1 VGAGNFSQ
9 AISQVKWLS
18 FVETNI
24 SKTISVLVLRVVE
37 LITSHHI
44 NSTTLR
50 TRTEIVFETL
60 VSTKLNHLTQLIALE
75 NFIILT
81 CRESIKL
88 YIAKPGHLKYW
99 HHIQNTVC
107 I

>member
-1 VGAGNFSQ
+1 LKPLSLLKFSLF
-9 AISQVKWLS
+9 SL
-18 FVETNI
+18 
-24 SKTISVLVLRVVE
+24 
-37 LITSHHI
+37 
-44 NSTTLR
+44 
-50 TRTEIVFETL
+50 
-60 VSTKLNHLTQLIALE
+60 
-75 NFIILT
+75 ILT